1 MLCVALDV
9 AAVVDVNCLFINIST
24 GSQLY
29 QLSCMAYLCLC
40 DYIEQQ
46 IRVAF
51 GDIKANKLYMKVIG
65 SVVFAYATAEYVRFL
80 ECKNLL

>member
-46 IRVAF
+46 IS
-51 GDIKANKLYMKVIG
+51 DIKANKLYMKVTG
-65 SVVFAYATAEYVRFL
+65 SVVFAYTTAEYERFL